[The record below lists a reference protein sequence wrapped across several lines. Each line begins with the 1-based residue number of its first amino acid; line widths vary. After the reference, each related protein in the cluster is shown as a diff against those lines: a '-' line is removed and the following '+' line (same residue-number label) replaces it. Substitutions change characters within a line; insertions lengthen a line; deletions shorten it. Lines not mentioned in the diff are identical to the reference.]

1 MAYVLGGV
9 LVERSQQSMRP
20 REPRPPGRTLT
31 VSSRMMSTRMLR
43 PRENNAIN
51 GFGGLG
57 IIATTKGE
65 VQHVTAKVAADRYLT
80 LIKKHRGQQRYL
92 EDTLKQIG
100 ADMRA
105 VQNKIRA
112 TSVRQNT
119 RQSRSMGAVDA
130 SADSVGI
137 LQAQLLQLQADADAC
152 INAIK
157 ACAVQ
162 ANAAAVAATENG
174 ATPTEVQNANTSAG
188 TSSGSANIST
198 PPTTSTDII
207 TADNAS
213 KDTVVETNAPTVL
226 PDGTVVAPDAK
237 LVDIPA
243 SGASSPPVASSGG
256 LLTFGNVLTCFG
268 LYFGYRWLKKH
279 TA

>member
-20 REPRPPGRTLT
+20 REPRPPGRAIT

-51 GFGGLG
+51 GTYLVNGLG
-57 IIATTKGE
+57 IIAKSKGE
-65 VQHVTAKVAADRYLT
+65 VTHVTAKVAADKYLNA
-80 LIKKHRGQQRYL
+80 IKKHRGDQRYL

-100 ADMRA
+100 LDMKA

-112 TSVRQNT
+112 LSVRQNT
-119 RQSRSMGAVDA
+119 RTMGATA
-130 SADSVGI
+130 TTTATTDSVAT

-157 ACAVQ
+157 ACAQQ
-162 ANAAAVAATENG
+162 ANAAAAAAVENG

-188 TSSGSANIST
+188 TSSSAANIDT
-198 PPTTSTDII
+198 V
-207 TADNAS
+207 TADNTS
-213 KDTVVETNAPTVL
+213 VQTVVETNTPAVA
-226 PDGTVVAPDAK
+226 PDGTVVPGPDAK
-237 LVDIPA
+237 LVDVP
-243 SGASSPPVASSGG
+243 SDGAAPPVASSGG
-256 LLTFGNVLTCFG
+256 GFGKLALAALALWGGGKLLK
-268 LYFGYRWLKKH
+268 WW
-279 TA
+279 